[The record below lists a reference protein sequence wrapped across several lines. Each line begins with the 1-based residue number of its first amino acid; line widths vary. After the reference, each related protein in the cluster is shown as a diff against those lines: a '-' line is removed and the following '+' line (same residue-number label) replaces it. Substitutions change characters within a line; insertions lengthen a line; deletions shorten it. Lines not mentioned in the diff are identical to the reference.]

1 MRIQTISA
9 NFNTKT
15 FFTKPSS
22 INFCSS
28 ESVLFQPNSDAFI
41 HANNLKTW
49 LVPKV
54 NPEDKTAELEFKK
67 EWIKITDELGID
79 KETSEQKFEQIIR
92 INSENNRQYH
102 KINHVLDSLKQF
114 ELYCAD
120 NPEKLTDEEKV
131 IFKLGIVFHNMGDER
146 LSTKSAEESAEL
158 AENFLEHAKKKYK
171 SRKSLLRDLIL
182 STKHGDNNFKPHH
195 ENEELC
201 KLMKDINYSILGR
214 PFVIYKKHVNQ
225 LKNEWIFAYGKE
237 EVDNFYEKRRASLQN
252 LVKKENIFSTEWFR
266 NKDEIPA
273 KINIINEL
281 AAFLPKEEF
290 IKVLGEVENI
300 LPAEEFIKI
309 QRGIK
314 GILPKAM
321 KL

>member
-1 MRIQTISA
+1 MKIQTISA

-15 FFTKPSS
+15 FFTKTPSIS
-22 INFCSS
+22 FCSS
-28 ESVLFQPNSDAFI
+28 ERILFQPNSDAFI
-41 HANNLKTW
+41 HANNLKTQ

-102 KINHVLDSLKQF
+102 KINHVLDSLNQF

-120 NPEKLTDEEKV
+120 NPKKLTDEEKV
-131 IFKLGIVFHNMGDER
+131 ICKLSIVFHNMGDER
-146 LSTKSAEESAEL
+146 LSPKSAEESADL
-158 AENFLEHAKKKYK
+158 AESFLEHAKKYK
-171 SRKSLLRDLIL
+171 SGKLLLRDSIL

-214 PFVIYKKHVNQ
+214 PFAIYKKHVSQ
-225 LKNEWIFAYGKE
+225 LKNEWTTVFGEQDVERFIDKRME
-237 EVDNFYEKRRASLQN
+237 SLEKIKQSLEMGT
-252 LVKKENIFSTEWFR
+252 LFSTEWFKAR
-266 NKDEIPA
+266 YENRALKNV
-273 KINIINEL
+273 KKEL
-281 AAFLPKEEF
+281 D
-290 IKVLGEVENI
+290 I
-300 LPAEEFIKI
+300 LKS
-309 QRGIK
+309 G
-314 GILPKAM
+314 L
-321 KL
+321 KLR